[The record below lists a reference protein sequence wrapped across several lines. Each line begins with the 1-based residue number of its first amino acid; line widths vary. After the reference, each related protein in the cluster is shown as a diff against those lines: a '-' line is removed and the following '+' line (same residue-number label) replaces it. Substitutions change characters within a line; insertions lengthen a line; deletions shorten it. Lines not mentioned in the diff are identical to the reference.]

1 MLNVSSKKC
10 DESKY
15 TVVLLSF
22 DFHKK
27 KKKIKLFTSFTVCQ
41 FLKIVYHYSLY
52 KTRHQ
57 FTYNI
62 YNISTTNLAIPGCL
76 NEKLDNISDGN
87 EYLYEWN
94 IINIIPDESECLYC
108 KRKSMSKSMSFI
120 PDENKPII

>member
-1 MLNVSSKKC
+1 MLKKLRTVSGSGIKRMLNVSSKKC
-10 DESKY
+10 DE
-15 TVVLLSF
+15 
-22 DFHKK
+22 
-27 KKKIKLFTSFTVCQ
+27 ICQ